1 MIDRIATVGIYV
13 DDQEAALR
21 FWVDRVGFELRRRE
35 SMGRMGDWLEV
46 APPGAGSRL
55 VIYPKAMMPDWAERK
70 PSIVFECA
78 DCRAAHARL
87 RDAEVEFSS
96 EPQSM
101 AWGTFAIF
109 RDPDGNEFGLK
120 GP

>member
-1 MIDRIATVGIYV
+1 MT
-13 DDQEAALR
+13 
-21 FWVDRVGFELRRRE
+21 RRPPFASGWTGWDSSCGGAKRWA
-35 SMGRMGDWLEV
+35 RMGDWLEV

-78 DCRAAHARL
+78 DCQAAHARL
-87 RDAEVEFSS
+87 RDAGVEFSS
-96 EPQSM
+96 EPQPM

-109 RDPDGNEFGLK
+109 RDADGNEFGLK